1 MCIRDRINTLTIPE
15 EVLRKARR
23 LAVECH
29 TSLSALVTQL
39 IANLVDDD
47 ERYREAR
54 DRQLALLD
62 HGLELGT
69 QGATTWTRAVLHA
82 R

>member
-1 MCIRDRINTLTIPE
+1 MNTQNITLAIPK
-15 EVLRKARR
+15 EVLHKARR
-23 LAVECH
+23 LAVERH
-29 TSLSALVTQL
+29 TSLSALVTQI

-47 ERYREAR
+47 ERYRAAR

-62 HGLELGT
+62 QGVELGT
-69 QGATTWTRAVLHA
+69 QGATTWTRADLHE